1 MAYNILLYICIIISN
16 QSCHIFVSNFC
27 CHNQNYDFP
36 GVSVVE
42 NLPANAGDAGLIPG
56 SEKIP
61 WKR

>member
-1 MAYNILLYICIIISN
+1 MTYNILLHICIIIFN
-16 QSCHIFVSNFC
+16 QSCHIFVSNVC
-27 CHNQNYDFP
+27 CHNENYDFL

-42 NLPANAGDAGLIPG
+42 NPPANAGDAGLIPE

>member
-1 MAYNILLYICIIISN
+1 MAYNIWLHICIIIFN
-16 QSCHIFVSNFC
+16 QSYHIFVSNFC

-36 GVSVVE
+36 GISVVE
-42 NLPANAGDAGLIPG
+42 KPPANAGDEGSIPG